1 MLCVA
6 INWGKAFTDR
16 WFFLRP
22 TQAEWQKEGGKFKTS
37 LFFICVPIIQL
48 RMDYLF
54 EATSPPS
61 VAFPILMVALIY
73 YRCIYSRGG
82 PTGLHIIFRI

>member
-16 WFFLRP
+16 WFFLWP

-37 LFFICVPIIQL
+37 LFFYL
-48 RMDYLF
+48 RAYYTTTYGLF
-54 EATSPPS
+54 IRGNKSA
-61 VAFPILMVALIY
+61 VG
-73 YRCIYSRGG
+73 CIPNFDGG
-82 PTGLHIIFRI
+82 SNLL